1 MKKEITQVAFVYLS
15 KDNQVLLLQEG
26 GRLSKGLWSF
36 PGGHLDAGESFEEA
50 AIREAIEE
58 SGYKVKL
65 EKIIYKSLITY
76 AEYKGSMDDS
86 ETIEIVIFKGNII
99 GGEMKIDNQALDLK
113 WFNKEEAVKLKH
125 RWSFLK
131 DLIINN

>member
-1 MKKEITQVAFVYLS
+1 
-15 KDNQVLLLQEG
+15 
-26 GRLSKGLWSF
+26 
-36 PGGHLDAGESFEEA
+36 
-50 AIREAIEE
+50 
-58 SGYKVKL
+58 
-65 EKIIYKSLITY
+65 
-76 AEYKGSMDDS
+76 MDDS